1 MRSGLFLGADER
13 NRKIHSSSDEIGKII
28 KTIGDIAFQTNI
40 PALNAAAEAARVGDA
55 GKRFAG
61 VADDVRNLA
70 SKPGAVGRSCRPETT
85 DGSIYISEKLRN
97 R

>member
-1 MRSGLFLGADER
+1 MSATE
-13 NRKIHSSSDEIGKII
+13 KIHSSSDEIGNVI
-28 KTIGDIAFQTNI
+28 KAIEDIAFQANI
-40 PALNAAAEAARVGDA
+40 PALNAATEAARA
-55 GKRFAG
+55 GNADKGFAV
-61 VADDVRNLA
+61 VADEVRNLA